1 MEEKMK
7 FSLDLLE
14 NDSDIIKLIL
24 ENLKNQMDNVMNKAL
39 SKITI
44 EIKNLVK
51 EALISEPEYS
61 SLKAGT
67 LRAEFGILNTG
78 EVDGVV
84 DAMVNTLEISNNPI
98 KVSGRGLSGGFTLS
112 MIRSSDINGI
122 IGMDIAMT
130 KTEKGESLPWLEWLL
145 LKGNDKIIQD
155 YSITYINN
163 SYRSRTGSA
172 IMVSNPNGWRVP
184 VNFAGTE
191 DNNWTTRAINK
202 ISDKI
207 SKVIQ
212 TNIEDLL

>member
-1 MEEKMK
+1 
-7 FSLDLLE
+7 
-14 NDSDIIKLIL
+14 
-24 ENLKNQMDNVMNKAL
+24 
-39 SKITI
+39 
-44 EIKNLVK
+44 
-51 EALISEPEYS
+51 
-61 SLKAGT
+61 
-67 LRAEFGILNTG
+67 
-78 EVDGVV
+78 
-84 DAMVNTLEISNNPI
+84 
-98 KVSGRGLSGGFTLS
+98 
-112 MIRSSDINGI
+112 
-122 IGMDIAMT
+122 MDIAMT